1 MLHFMF
7 IMKNSF
13 TPGLFRVLRAMWG
26 MGPAFVGEEQWERG
40 TGEAAQRAGA
50 RRLHGGSYISVPIF
64 PGDV

>member
-50 RRLHGGSYISVPIF
+50 RRLHGGS
-64 PGDV
+64 